1 MKFIVIIVYYMFEG
15 SFPSL
20 GCISFAICSHI
31 VHMHVIQYYDYKLH
45 KSSIEY
51 KLQQDHN
58 INVEYHHV
66 KAHQDEKP
74 LRDKEGKPI
83 PLTAAACLNIY
94 CDQQAG
100 KERTHPP
107 EGYEPKKIQK

>member
-1 MKFIVIIVYYMFEG
+1 M
-15 SFPSL
+15 
-20 GCISFAICSHI
+20 
-31 VHMHVIQYYDYKLH
+31 HMHVDNMGAYGKGNSLKRGEGTFKHIIQDYDYKLH
-45 KSSIEY
+45 KSSIEF

-74 LRDKEGKPI
+74 LRDKEGKLI